1 MNLTQKSVLLGVFI
15 PSKNQPTTKIR
26 KIRKINFNSLKDNP
40 LTLDKNLDFNFTFKR
55 RKNKDS
61 LLLEAKTL
69 LKEAIELEKSSKNI
83 NTINTT
89 INSINNIINNTNKN
103 LGTTNNKNQIPSPPN
118 NKVEISK
125 SPLKKKLE
133 LKPLKNLNKS
143 NPTPTTWAKVVG
155 KNNNKTNINISFKES
170 INKKKVST
178 PPNLKANKGNSYKDQ
193 RLVLI
198 TKDKKQEFNSY
209 ILKERINKKLK
220 NQLNTNNNIII
231 SINKNRNNNII
242 ITTREGYSP
251 NILLKNQDL
260 WKEYF
265 IFNKAIKDRDYYNLI
280 IHDINNKIYNNN
292 LGLINIKKDLEKDNL
307 GLSIIGTPKQISK
320 KENRAIKPYSSIII
334 SLNIE
339 GKREKYLNKKIF
351 IGGKISRVEKFISK
365 SLERKEK
372 AKD

>member
-26 KIRKINFNSLKDNP
+26 KIRKINFNSLKDDP

-133 LKPLKNLNKS
+133 LKPLENLNKS

-307 GLSIIGTPKQISK
+307 SLSIIGTPK
-320 KENRAIKPYSSIII
+320 
-334 SLNIE
+334 
-339 GKREKYLNKKIF
+339 
-351 IGGKISRVEKFISK
+351 
-365 SLERKEK
+365 
-372 AKD
+372 

>member
-26 KIRKINFNSLKDNP
+26 KIRKINFNSLKDDP

-133 LKPLKNLNKS
+133 LKPLENLNKS

-178 PPNLKANKGNSYKDQ
+178 PPNLKANKGNSYKD
-193 RLVLI
+193 
-198 TKDKKQEFNSY
+198 
-209 ILKERINKKLK
+209 
-220 NQLNTNNNIII
+220 
-231 SINKNRNNNII
+231 
-242 ITTREGYSP
+242 
-251 NILLKNQDL
+251 
-260 WKEYF
+260 
-265 IFNKAIKDRDYYNLI
+265 
-280 IHDINNKIYNNN
+280 
-292 LGLINIKKDLEKDNL
+292 
-307 GLSIIGTPKQISK
+307 
-320 KENRAIKPYSSIII
+320 
-334 SLNIE
+334 
-339 GKREKYLNKKIF
+339 
-351 IGGKISRVEKFISK
+351 
-365 SLERKEK
+365 
-372 AKD
+372 